1 MLQATF
7 RASTWNCG
15 RSVAKDDDPFQPRDA
30 TVLRPRPGAGKR
42 GAPEAAQS
50 SRASLAAPRTA
61 EPLSAAA
68 QRQLGTGLNPLVQAA
83 SPLLIL
89 AGRLRG
95 SLQAVD
101 IDVLRKQALDEI
113 RRFEE
118 RARSNG
124 VTNEITLAARYA
136 LCAALDEAVL
146 TTPWGAQS
154 EWAQQTLL
162 VVLHREA
169 WGGEKFFE
177 MLERLS
183 QDPRRHIDL
192 MELQYLCIA
201 MGFAGK
207 FQVLERGQ
215 DRLAEIQRDLY
226 RKIRDYRGV
235 AAPELSLR
243 WHGLEDR
250 RNPLIRFVPWWV
262 VGAAALAILTIAFVV
277 FYARLNSVAAPV
289 EAQLAKIGLSDFTA
303 PAQAAPVAGPTLK
316 QLLADDEQRGALQVE
331 EQGGRT
337 LITLVATNL
346 FASASATVNPAYYE
360 TLRHVADAFNK
371 VPGRV
376 LVTGH
381 TDDQRVASLKYR
393 DNFELSR
400 ERAVSVVNVLK
411 LAIDN
416 PARLE
421 FTGVGSTEP
430 RYKPESLP
438 ENRARNRRVEIVH
451 VRGS

>member
-1 MLQATF
+1 MANN
-7 RASTWNCG
+7 RG
-15 RSVAKDDDPFQPRDA
+15 DDPPPPRDA

-42 GAPEAAQS
+42 GAPEPAPPSRVAAS
-50 SRASLAAPRTA
+50 SRAA

-68 QRQLGTGLNPLVQAA
+68 QRQLGVGLNPLVQAA

-95 SLQAVD
+95 SLQATDVG
-101 IDVLRKQALDEI
+101 VLRKQVLEEI
-113 RRFEE
+113 SHFEE
-118 RARSNG
+118 RARQNG
-124 VTNEITLAARYA
+124 VANEVALAARYA

-146 TTPWGAQS
+146 ATPWGAQS

-162 VVLHREA
+162 VLLHREA

-177 MLERLS
+177 MLERIS

-201 MGFAGK
+201 TGFSGK

-215 DRLAEIQRDLY
+215 ERLGEIQRELY
-226 RKIRDYRGV
+226 RKIREYRGT
-235 AAPELSLR
+235 APPQLSLR
-243 WHGLEDR
+243 WEGLQDK

-262 VGAAALAILTIAFVV
+262 VGAAALAVLTVAFIF
-277 FYARLNSVAAPV
+277 FYARVNSAAAPV
-289 EAQLAKIGLSDFTA
+289 ETELAKLGLHDFTA
-303 PAQAAPVAGPTLK
+303 PAEVAPPPGPTLK
-316 QLLADDEQRGALQVE
+316 ELLAEDEQRGALQVE
-331 EQGGRT
+331 EQQGRT
-337 LITLVATNL
+337 LITLTAPKL

-360 TLRHVADAFNK
+360 TLQRVANALDQ

-381 TDDQRVASLKYR
+381 TDDQRLTSFKYR

-421 FTGVGSTEP
+421 WTGVGSTQP
-430 RYKPESLP
+430 RYQPESSP

-451 VRGS
+451 VASGG

>member
-1 MLQATF
+1 MSNT
-7 RASTWNCG
+7 RN
-15 RSVAKDDDPFQPRDA
+15 DDPFQPRDA

-42 GAPEAAQS
+42 GTADVPPAPSAGHLPPPAQAIPAANQ
-50 SRASLAAPRTA
+50 
-61 EPLSAAA
+61 
-68 QRQLGTGLNPLVQAA
+68 QLLGIGLNPLIQAA

-89 AGRLRG
+89 IGRLRG
-95 SLQAVD
+95 STQAAD
-101 IDVLRKQALDEI
+101 IGNLRRQALDEI

-118 RARSNG
+118 RARNNG
-124 VTNEITLAARYA
+124 VANEIALAARYA

-146 TTPWGAQS
+146 STPWGAQS

-162 VVLHREA
+162 VALHREA

-177 MLERLS
+177 MLERIS
-183 QDPRRHIDL
+183 QDPARYIDL

-207 FQVLERGQ
+207 FQVQDRGQ
-215 DRLAEIQRDLY
+215 ARLAEIQHDLY
-226 RKIRDYRGV
+226 RRIREQRGV
-235 AAPELSLR
+235 PAPALSIR
-243 WHGLEDR
+243 WRGLQDR

-262 VGAAALAILTIAFVV
+262 VGAVALAVLTIAFII
-277 FYARLNSVAAPV
+277 FYARLNDVAAPV
-289 EAQLAKIGLSDFTA
+289 ETQLAKIGLGDFTA
-303 PAQAAPVAGPTLK
+303 PAATAPAAGPTLK

-337 LITLVATNL
+337 LITLPAPNL
-346 FASASATVNPAYYE
+346 FASASATINPAYYE
-360 TLRHVADAFNK
+360 TLQHIATALNK

-376 LVTGH
+376 LVVGH
-381 TDDQRVASLKYR
+381 TDDQRLTSLRYR

-400 ERAVSVVNVLK
+400 ERALSVVNILK

-416 PARLE
+416 PARME
-421 FTGVGSTEP
+421 FTGVGSSEP

>member
-1 MLQATF
+1 MPNN
-7 RASTWNCG
+7 R
-15 RSVAKDDDPFQPRDA
+15 DDDPFQSRDG

-42 GAPEAAQS
+42 GVSESAQS
-50 SRASLAAPRTA
+50 SRASLATPRNA

-68 QRQLGTGLNPLVQAA
+68 QGQLGLGLNPLVQAA

-101 IDVLRKQALDEI
+101 IGVLRKQALDEI
-113 RRFEE
+113 GRFEE

-183 QDPRRHIDL
+183 QDPRRHIEL

-215 DRLAEIQRDLY
+215 DSLAEIQRDLY
-226 RKIRDYRGV
+226 RKIFDYRGMT
-235 AAPELSLR
+235 APELSLR
-243 WHGLEDR
+243 WRGLEDK

-262 VGAAALAILTIAFVV
+262 VGAAALAILTIAFIV

-337 LITLVATNL
+337 LITLLAPDL
-346 FASASATVNPAYYE
+346 FASASATVNPVYYE
-360 TLRHVADAFNK
+360 TLRHVANALDE

-381 TDDQRVASLKYR
+381 TDNQRVASLKYR

-421 FTGVGSTEP
+421 LTGVGSTQP
-430 RYKPESLP
+430 RYTPESLP